1 MKCDKCKFEHCVSN
15 ESYTEYYCEI
25 FDEDVPKEFAT
36 EEGCNLMFNEAKK
49 LRELSLDILEKSCD
63 IINMY
68 YVIEEEPTKEQQA
81 EIYRKEK
88 EYDLAKK
95 KIKDYKD
102 ILLSRRKKK

>member
-1 MKCDKCKFEHCVSN
+1 MV
-15 ESYTEYYCEI
+15 EI
-25 FDEDVPKEFAT
+25 KTYRQFLKEDVPKEFCAD
-36 EEGCNLMFNEAKK
+36 EGCNLRFNEAKK

-88 EYDLAKK
+88 EHDLAKK
-95 KIKDYKD
+95 KLKDYKD
-102 ILLSRRKKK
+102 ILLSRRKKKWQKKI

>member
-25 FDEDVPKEFAT
+25 FDEDVPEEFAT

-88 EYDLAKK
+88 EHDLAKK
-95 KIKDYKD
+95 KLKDYKD